1 MHLYDIQREDR
12 LSEYVGYL
20 VIDWGKGYI
29 IWAQSAAV
37 CEIRWSRL
45 MINAVRNAL
54 NSLLGSIGSLNN
66 AAGAGRIYELFIMT
80 GVAAELQNRGF
91 DVWLQ
96 RSDGS
101 RILLTDVD
109 QTFVQRGGG
118 PSGLPP
124 ASAGPGNASVIG
136 VRKPSGSE
144 WELWNGIQFRGRS
157 GAAHEIDIA
166 FVPRGVANQLR
177 TTGGMPFGRPRVSIE
192 CKEVAQTG
200 SVDEMRAFVARL
212 YDLTLLQLQLAYI
225 QTQYPGPAMGI
236 YPASPIG
243 AFYSARNTYWDE
255 NRHSFNALARR
266 SGFASGA
273 TAMTAYYGI
282 EPHASITLGSSQV
295 TALIQAVCQWIESQ
309 CP

>member
-1 MHLYDIQREDR
+1 
-12 LSEYVGYL
+12 
-20 VIDWGKGYI
+20 
-29 IWAQSAAV
+29 
-37 CEIRWSRL
+37 

-54 NSLLGSIGSLNN
+54 DSVLGSVASLNN
-66 AAGAGRIYELFIMT
+66 AAGAGRIFELFIMT
-80 GVAAELQNRGF
+80 GIAVEMQNRGF

-101 RILLTDVD
+101 RMFPTDVD
-109 QTFVQRGGG
+109 RTFVQRGGG
-118 PSGLPP
+118 PSSLPP
-124 ASAGPGNASVIG
+124 ASAGPGNASVIV

-166 FVPRGVANQLR
+166 FVPRQVANQLR

-192 CKEVAQTG
+192 CKDVGQAG
-200 SVDEMRAFVARL
+200 SIDEMRAFVARL
-212 YDLTLLQLQLAYI
+212 YDLTILQSHLMYVQA
-225 QTQYPGPAMGI
+225 QYPGPAMGI
-236 YPASPIG
+236 YPDSPAG
-243 AFYSARNTYWDE
+243 DSFYSARNTYWDE

-273 TAMTAYYGI
+273 TAMTAYYRV
-282 EPHASITLGSSQV
+282 EPHPSITLGSSQV
-295 TALIQAVCQWIESQ
+295 TALIHAVCQWIENQ